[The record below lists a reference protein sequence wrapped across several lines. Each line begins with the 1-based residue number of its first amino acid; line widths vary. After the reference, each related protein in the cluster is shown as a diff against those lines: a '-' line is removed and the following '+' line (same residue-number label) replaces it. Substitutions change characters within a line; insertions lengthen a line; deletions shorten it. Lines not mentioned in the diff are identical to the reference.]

1 MTMGEEL
8 VGRIESELG
17 SADLPQINVSGNTI
31 TGSLSFDLDGQVM
44 EGEISATVAGKRL
57 EGSVVLVNLPSLLF
71 RAEKLESN

>member
-1 MTMGEEL
+1 
-8 VGRIESELG
+8 
-17 SADLPQINVSGNTI
+17 
-31 TGSLSFDLDGQVM
+31 M